1 MLLLHVL
8 IFNVWLQKGGKEINE
23 WLGRKSTEPLNL
35 LEVILVER
43 EEVCFSEGGAIVR
56 KATII
61 LYSFSVHI
69 CSQKQQSVIRAQLPS
84 IWKMV
89 TVLPPVTLISCVQ
102 AALGMWAQLP
112 VIELGVWK
120 G

>member
-1 MLLLHVL
+1 M
-8 IFNVWLQKGGKEINE
+8 
-23 WLGRKSTEPLNL
+23 
-35 LEVILVER
+35 
-43 EEVCFSEGGAIVR
+43 VR

-61 LYSFSVHI
+61 LYSFSVHV

-112 VIELGVWK
+112 VMELGVWK